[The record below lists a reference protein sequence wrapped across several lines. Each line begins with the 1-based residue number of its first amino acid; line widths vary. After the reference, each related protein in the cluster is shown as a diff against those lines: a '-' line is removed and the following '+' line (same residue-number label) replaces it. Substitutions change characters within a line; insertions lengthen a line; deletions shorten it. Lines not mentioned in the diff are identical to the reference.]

1 MRKGQITIPGDVGQ
15 ALQVMAGDRVGC
27 LEIEPVRFEVVAAT
41 RSITELKG
49 MFGKTGK
56 NVSIEE
62 MNRTAA
68 RGVSDSQLIG

>member
-1 MRKGQITIPGDVGQ
+1 MRKGQITIPADVGQ
-15 ALQVMAGDRVGC
+15 ALQVVAGDRVGC

-62 MNRTAA
+62 MKRTAA
-68 RGVSDSQLIG
+68 RGTSGSQLIG